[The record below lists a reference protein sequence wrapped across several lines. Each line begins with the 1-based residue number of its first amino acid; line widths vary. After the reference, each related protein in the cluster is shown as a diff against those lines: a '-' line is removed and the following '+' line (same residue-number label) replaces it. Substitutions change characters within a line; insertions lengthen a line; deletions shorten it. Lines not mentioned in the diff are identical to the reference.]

1 MYCFFFN
8 LFIITTY
15 SSSGSSP
22 LRATFQISNT
32 ASSYFSNTTQFNIV
46 SEVDLRVKEAINYT
60 GSTIVE
66 TEILSY
72 LASVFIVNRCSLT
85 ISNIDMYRDVVAD
98 KLFDIP
104 LIIAVNQQTHLIT
117 MKNMDFHISGRIL
130 RGIQPMNL
138 FVENVFMDFYGMMGG
153 IYINA
158 DWNYPGASITGD
170 IYMNNVTAINSQT
183 RIVQL
188 MNGLLFYSGPANVT
202 IQNSNILLYGS
213 LASDRSLIEI
223 QLDNE
228 CLPNDENIQTIT
240 MNNNLITLPSNP
252 YSDKFIKF
260 YVNVIDSYPRK
271 IVGNFLNNDIS
282 NVESNLSPIFSFV
295 FTTISE
301 IIIANNKIANVSS
314 QQGIITIDTMK
325 SVKLLNSGFY
335 NSSDFG
341 HNLYYFSNVQDVF
354 IQNITVQNVNA
365 TGKLSDFFFLFDII
379 NKGTVTVD
387 MVYMDHVNFG
397 LQAGFYINGLMRK
410 VSYTNMYFSN
420 IRIGNQNRLISTGE
434 FNSITMNNI
443 TFINSFDQ

>member
-1 MYCFFFN
+1 
-8 LFIITTY
+8 
-15 SSSGSSP
+15 
-22 LRATFQISNT
+22 
-32 ASSYFSNTTQFNIV
+32 
-46 SEVDLRVKEAINYT
+46 
-60 GSTIVE
+60 
-66 TEILSY
+66 
-72 LASVFIVNRCSLT
+72 
-85 ISNIDMYRDVVAD
+85 MYRDVVAD

-104 LIIAVNQQTHLIT
+104 LIIAVNQQAHLIS
-117 MKNMDFHISGRIL
+117 MRNMDFHISGRIL

-170 IYMNNVTAINSQT
+170 IFLNNVTAINSQT

-213 LASDRSLIEI
+213 LASDRSLVEI

-228 CLPNDENIQTIT
+228 CLPDDGNTQTIV
-240 MNNNLITLPSNP
+240 MQNNFISLPSNP
-252 YSDKFIKF
+252 YSDKFIKL
-260 YVNVIDSYPRK
+260 YINVIDSYPRE
-271 IVGNFLNNDIS
+271 IIGNFLNNEIS

-295 FTTISE
+295 FTTNSVITIENTTIS
-301 IIIANNKIANVSS
+301 NVSS
-314 QQGIITIDTMK
+314 QQGIITIDTIK
-325 SVKLLNSGFY
+325 SVRLLNSGFY

-354 IQNITVQNVNA
+354 IQNITIQNVNA
-365 TGKLSDFFFLFDII
+365 TGKLSDFIFLFDII
-379 NKGTVTVD
+379 NHGTVSVD
-387 MVYMDHVNFG
+387 QVYMNNVNIG

-420 IRIGNQNRLISTGE
+420 IKVGNQNRIISTGE

-443 TFINSFDQ
+443 TFMNSFDQYDMDADNYWIVFDAVNLNNATNSMISTTISIQLK

>member
-1 MYCFFFN
+1 M
-8 LFIITTY
+8 
-15 SSSGSSP
+15 
-22 LRATFQISNT
+22 
-32 ASSYFSNTTQFNIV
+32 
-46 SEVDLRVKEAINYT
+46 
-60 GSTIVE
+60 
-66 TEILSY
+66 
-72 LASVFIVNRCSLT
+72 T

-130 RGIQPMNL
+130 RGIQSMNL

-170 IYMNNVTAINSQT
+170 IYMNNVIAINSQT

-260 YVNVIDSYPRK
+260 YINVIDSYPRK

-301 IIIANNKIANVSS
+301 IIIANNKIANISS

-335 NSSDFG
+335 NSSNFG
-341 HNLYYFSNVQDVF
+341 NNLYYFSNVQDVF

-365 TGKLSDFFFLFDII
+365 TGKLSDFVFLFDII

-387 MVYMDHVNFG
+387 MVYIDNVNFG

-410 VSYTNMYFSN
+410 VSYTNMYLSN
-420 IRIGNQNRLISTGE
+420 IRIGNQT
-434 FNSITMNNI
+434 
-443 TFINSFDQ
+443 D

>member
-1 MYCFFFN
+1 MAIIKDILHLEDTLSFFYQLFFVFN

-32 ASSYFSNTTQFNIV
+32 ASSYFSNTTQFNII
-46 SEVDLRVKEAINYT
+46 SEVELRVKEAINYT

-130 RGIQPMNL
+130 RGIQSMNL

-170 IYMNNVTAINSQT
+170 IYMNNVIAINSQT

-260 YVNVIDSYPRK
+260 YINVIDSYPRK

-295 FTTISE
+295 
-301 IIIANNKIANVSS
+301 S
-314 QQGIITIDTMK
+314 QLFL
-325 SVKLLNSGFY
+325 KL
-335 NSSDFG
+335 
-341 HNLYYFSNVQDVF
+341 
-354 IQNITVQNVNA
+354 
-365 TGKLSDFFFLFDII
+365 
-379 NKGTVTVD
+379 
-387 MVYMDHVNFG
+387 
-397 LQAGFYINGLMRK
+397 
-410 VSYTNMYFSN
+410 
-420 IRIGNQNRLISTGE
+420 
-434 FNSITMNNI
+434 
-443 TFINSFDQ
+443 